1 MRTRLSRLRT
11 TAALVC
17 VMAIAAATGASAAPV
32 PPKPIDP
39 KQDGLG
45 VTLPAGLDADT
56 LVGLV
61 MPMGDP
67 ARVTLVGAKPWPRRA
82 DSYVV
87 IVCAADDTA
96 RISKTP
102 DCGPQTA
109 GPGVTEQTLPVAYVG
124 VVERKAGGVPTLV
137 AASGAITLKTD
148 WSRSMLTAPVD
159 AEEAPDSRVLPSQWR
174 QFDLAPYRIAD
185 DEYAFGLRGGWSE
198 SFAGGGALFNAL
210 YLFKIETNRLAVVLA
225 EPMYANYE
233 IAGGWNKDGTRDH
246 SIETDENVLAITKRK
261 TDGYYDLRIT
271 QKSDKDVE
279 KIFQWSKREGK
290 YLEASSKP

>member
-1 MRTRLSRLRT
+1 M
-11 TAALVC
+11 
-17 VMAIAAATGASAAPV
+17 VMAGTAFAAPS
-32 PPKPIDP
+32 PAKPIDP

-45 VTLPAGLDADT
+45 VTLPAGLDAET

-61 MPMGDP
+61 MPKGDP

-87 IVCAADDTA
+87 IVCAAQGA
-96 RISKTP
+96 AKVPKTP
-102 DCGPQTA
+102 DCGPQQT
-109 GPGVTEQTLPVAYVG
+109 GPDVRDQTLPVAYVG
-124 VVERKAGGVPTLV
+124 IVERKAGAAPTHV

-148 WSRSMLTAPVD
+148 WSRSMLPAPVD
-159 AEEAPDSRVLPSQWR
+159 AEEAADKRILPNEWR

-210 YLFKIETNRLAVVLA
+210 YLFRIDGDRLAVILA
-225 EPMYANYE
+225 EPMFANYD

-246 SIETDENVLAITKRK
+246 SIETAENVLAVTKGK
-261 TDGYYDLRIT
+261 TDGHYDLRIT
-271 QKSDKDVE
+271 QKGDKDVE
-279 KIFQWSKREGK
+279 KIFRWSSRDGK
-290 YLEASSKP
+290 YQEVSSKP